1 LKNGF
6 SLRAAIVSW
15 RTREHDVDALVA
27 RVVGRGDALARER
40 TNVATAP

>member
-15 RTREHDVDALVA
+15 RTRREDVDALVA
-27 RVVGRGDALARER
+27 RVRELGDALAREQA
-40 TNVATAP
+40 NVVAAS